1 MLSNFRLSRPCVSF
15 CYDLVFLKLV
25 NLDYLLEFSVFDEE
39 DLGAG
44 LSALVYDL
52 VLIKDLVLPKQVVL
66 GQKLFILVLKLDA
79 ALDLLNLVVYNSLLD
94 ECHRHLEAALCQDP
108 EVAVC

>member
-1 MLSNFRLSRPCVSF
+1 MLSNFRLSWPCVSF
-15 CYDLVFLKLV
+15 GDDLVLFKLV
-25 NLDYLLEFSVFDEE
+25 NVDYLFEFSVFDEE

-44 LSALVYDL
+44 LAPLVDDL
-52 VLIKDLVLPKQVVL
+52 VLIEDLVLPKQVVL

-79 ALDLLNLVVYNSLLD
+79 ALDLLNLVVYYSLLD